1 MSSSAIVT
9 LLDERRSARAR
20 RCSCQP
26 GAGDRTCSDERAKDG
41 VLTRRG
47 TMGDDGGRDVEA
59 STVAGRAGAFRAI
72 RVRNYRLFFVG
83 QVLSV
88 IGTWTQATAV
98 GWIVLRETHDSTG
111 LGIVVA
117 LQFFP
122 LLVFGAYAGTLA
134 DRIDKRRI
142 LILANVAAAVDRPGD
157 CRARVPCG
165 IARWRCSR
173 SRRCCSAVPRRSR
186 RRPAR
191 ASWLSSCNPKTSRVR
206 SGSTARR

>member
-1 MSSSAIVT
+1 MSAPT
-9 LLDERRSARAR
+9 
-20 RCSCQP
+20 
-26 GAGDRTCSDERAKDG
+26 DR
-41 VLTRRG
+41 
-47 TMGDDGGRDVEA
+47 
-59 STVAGRAGAFRAI
+59 GRAGAFRAL

-142 LILANVAAAVDRPGD
+142 LILANVAAAAIALATAVLVSHGDRSV
-157 CRARVPCG
+157 AMLA
-165 IARWRCSR
+165 I
-173 SRRCCSAVPRRSR
+173 
-186 RRPAR
+186 
-191 ASWLSSCNPKTSRVR
+191 SSLLLGC
-206 SGSTARR
+206 STAFETPTRQSFVAELVQPEDIPSAIGLNGATMTGARSWGRPWPECSLPSSVRPSASTSTQHRSPPSSSPC

>member
-1 MSSSAIVT
+1 M
-9 LLDERRSARAR
+9 
-20 RCSCQP
+20 
-26 GAGDRTCSDERAKDG
+26 AGT
-41 VLTRRG
+41 
-47 TMGDDGGRDVEA
+47 
-59 STVAGRAGAFRAI
+59 RAGAFRAL

-142 LILANVAAAVDRPGD
+142 LIVANVAAAVDR
-157 CRARVPCG
+157 ARHGACSCPTV

-173 SRRCCSAVPRRSR
+173 SRRCCSGARRRSR

-191 ASWLSSCNPKTSRVR
+191 ASSPSSCNPKTSRAR
-206 SGSTARR
+206 SGSTERR